1 MKMRIIFAAIVF
13 AMVCASFE
21 NGETINIDSKQST
34 TEKMMH
40 FESVRD
46 SLYDA
51 SMTIC
56 TKLLDNDGSC
66 AYDVLD
72 EETID
77 IIKTYRVPNLSVLLQ
92 AMSKLDEDCDL
103 ADVYDG
109 VELQIYDRTLAE
121 YQRLLSEK

>member
-1 MKMRIIFAAIVF
+1 MKARIIFAAIAF
-13 AMVCASFE
+13 ATVCAFASNRVNVTTE
-21 NGETINIDSKQST
+21 STISN
-34 TEKMMH
+34 TEKMMR

-56 TKLLDNDGSC
+56 ADLLKIEGSV
-66 AYDVLD
+66 AYEVLD
-72 EETID
+72 SETID

-92 AMSKLDEDCDL
+92 AMSKLDEECCLSDIYDGEAL
-103 ADVYDG
+103 YVYDRM
-109 VELQIYDRTLAE
+109 LPQ

>member
-1 MKMRIIFAAIVF
+1 MKARIIFAVIAF
-13 AMVCASFE
+13 ATVCAFASSGAK
-21 NGETINIDSKQST
+21 NTDSKQST

-56 TKLLDNDGSC
+56 TKLLDNDGSY

>member
-1 MKMRIIFAAIVF
+1 MKARIIFAVIAF
-13 AMVCASFE
+13 ATVYAFASS
-21 NGETINIDSKQST
+21 GTKSTDSKKST

-56 TKLLDNDGSC
+56 TKLLDNDGSY

>member
-1 MKMRIIFAAIVF
+1 MKARIIFAVIAF
-13 AMVCASFE
+13 ATVCAFASSGTK
-21 NGETINIDSKQST
+21 NTDSKLSA

-56 TKLLDNDGSC
+56 TKLLDNDGSY

-109 VELQIYDRTLAE
+109 VELEIYDRTLAE

>member
-1 MKMRIIFAAIVF
+1 MKARIIFAVIAF
-13 AMVCASFE
+13 ATVCAFASS
-21 NGETINIDSKQST
+21 GTKSTDSKQST

-56 TKLLDNDGSC
+56 TKLLDNDGSY